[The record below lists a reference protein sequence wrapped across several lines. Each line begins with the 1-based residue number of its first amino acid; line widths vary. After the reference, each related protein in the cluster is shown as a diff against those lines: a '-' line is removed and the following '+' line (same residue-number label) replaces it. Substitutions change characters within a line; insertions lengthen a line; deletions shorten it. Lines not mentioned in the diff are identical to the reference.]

1 MCLEVRVMV
10 NDKLNSGEKSKQ
22 YEGKKGGNSGKI
34 GQIGEM
40 KGVQVSS
47 NEKVSSNI

>member
-10 NDKLNSGEKSKQ
+10 NDKLNLGEKSKQ

-34 GQIGEM
+34 S
-40 KGVQVSS
+40 K
-47 NEKVSSNI
+47 